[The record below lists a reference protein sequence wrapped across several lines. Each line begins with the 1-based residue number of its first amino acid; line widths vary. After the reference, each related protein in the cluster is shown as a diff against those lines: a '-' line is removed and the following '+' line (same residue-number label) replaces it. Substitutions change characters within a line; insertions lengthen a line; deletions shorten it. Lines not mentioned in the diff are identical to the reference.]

1 MMSCQSFMPSPVR
14 GSFWS
19 QMSLAQPV
27 VTPLANDS
35 LRSKYFLNFLFKVN
49 GKIYFFMQH
58 NSYMWASY

>member
-1 MMSCQSFMPSPVR
+1 
-14 GSFWS
+14 
-19 QMSLAQPV
+19 MSLAQPV